1 VGERS
6 DKDDYIR
13 VSEVPCSWED
23 FGSDRTT
30 SVSMKA
36 RWWVVAATADELR
49 FYIGERPWDMVTS
62 TRLRQPE
69 QVGLATSL
77 SLSLSMARMIM
88 ISRLKCRTTSPA
100 Y

>member
-13 VSEVPCSWED
+13 VSEVPCSWVD
-23 FGSDRTT
+23 FGSDRTI
-30 SVSMKA
+30 SVSMKS
-36 RWWVVAATADELR
+36 RWWVVAAAADELR

-62 TRLRQPE
+62 IRLRQPE

-77 SLSLSMARMIM
+77 SVSMARMIM